1 MSGRDLHDDDALL
14 VALGRAVGEGERG
27 SSGAG
32 DLARAAGGG
41 GRGGGELGARVS
53 DSYADH
59 GAELAVRAGEETDD
73 RLLAY
78 EGDGLGLELDL
89 PAGDPRVIGQV
100 ELSEEI
106 TGPVEVD
113 LLSTGGS
120 QTLEVDDLGRFQSAL
135 PGGRVRIVVRAGGVA
150 MTTPWITR

>member
-1 MSGRDLHDDDALL
+1 MSGRDLHVDE
-14 VALGRAVGEGERG
+14 VERG
-27 SSGAG
+27 SSAAE
-32 DLARAAGGG
+32 DLARSAV
-41 GRGGGELGARVS
+41 ELGRVDVELAELVS

-135 PGGRVRIVVRAGGVA
+135 PGGSVRIVVRAGGVA